1 VSARTFV
8 VFMAVLALIALLT
21 FGLVSKG
28 ESALAVGEPIPDP
41 ELATLD
47 GGTTSSIGDYR
58 GDWVLINVW
67 ASWCDPCRDEAPE
80 LERFYREH
88 RGDGFTVLG
97 IDSRD
102 VSGDARK
109 FVDEFGLTY
118 PQLHDSEGE
127 VPDDLGMT
135 GFPEN
140 FLVSPD
146 GELAL
151 IQKGPVDREFLE
163 QQVAPMIEA
172 S

>member
-1 VSARTFV
+1 
-8 VFMAVLALIALLT
+8 MAVLALIALLT

-28 ESALAVGEPIPDP
+28 ESALAVGEPVPDP
-41 ELATLD
+41 ELSPLAGGATN
-47 GGTTSSIGDYR
+47 SIGDYR
-58 GDWVLINVW
+58 GDWVLVNVW

-102 VSGDARK
+102 FTGDARK
-109 FVDEFGLTY
+109 FIDEFGLTY

-140 FLVSPD
+140 FLVNPD

-163 QQVAPMIEA
+163 QQVAPLIER